1 MHRRTRV
8 LVARRCCQLALSKPE
23 QLRCLASSTRS
34 GSLVAQL
41 IGAWQSEKIRRYWAV
56 FDCFLRCRRSRRRAR
71 RAARH
76 RGQVG
81 RGGTLQLPSSPT
93 LKSIEEAMTILG
105 LIWTIPY
112 SSAPRELAVDRHD
125 SCDLWPRERNE
136 TS

>member
-34 GSLVAQL
+34 GSLDAQL

-81 RGGTLQLPSSPT
+81 RGGTLQLPSSLT

-105 LIWTIPY
+105 LRSHLDDPVQFSPEGTSGRP
-112 SSAPRELAVDRHD
+112 PRQLRSVAAGEK
-125 SCDLWPRERNE
+125 
-136 TS
+136 